1 MIEERPKR
9 LVRYWIGKSFLAAL
23 GWEIEGEKP
32 ADKKYV
38 MIAAPHTSNWD
49 LPLMLAIGYVL
60 DVRVSW
66 MGKHTLFKPPFGGF
80 FKWLGGV
87 PVDRRSRQDL
97 VQQMVDIFAER
108 EELALAV
115 PPEGTRSRTKYWKS
129 GFYYIAKGANVPIA
143 LGFLDFKR
151 RVGGFGP
158 MVMPSDDIEA
168 DIEKIRAFYATIT
181 AKFPEDFENIKF
193 RPVEERARAKGASN
207 GASDAGAPP
216 IGARPAAT

>member
-1 MIEERPKR
+1 MIDERPKR
-9 LVRYWIGKSFLAAL
+9 LVRYWIGKTFLAAL
-23 GWEIEGEKP
+23 GWEIEGQKP
-32 ADKKYV
+32 TEKKYV
-38 MIAAPHTSNWD
+38 LIAAPHTSNWD
-49 LPLMLAIGYVL
+49 LPLMLGIGYVL

-66 MGKHTLFKPPFGGF
+66 MGKHTLFEPPFGAF
-80 FKWLGGV
+80 FKWLGGI

-129 GFYYIAKGANVPIA
+129 GFYYIAKGAKVPIA

-158 MVMPSDDIEA
+158 MVMPSDDMEA

-181 AKFPEDFENIKF
+181 GKFPEDFQNIKF
-193 RPVEERARAKGASN
+193 RPVEERAN
-207 GASDAGAPP
+207 GAPGGAGDAGAPP
-216 IGARPAAT
+216 IGARAATT